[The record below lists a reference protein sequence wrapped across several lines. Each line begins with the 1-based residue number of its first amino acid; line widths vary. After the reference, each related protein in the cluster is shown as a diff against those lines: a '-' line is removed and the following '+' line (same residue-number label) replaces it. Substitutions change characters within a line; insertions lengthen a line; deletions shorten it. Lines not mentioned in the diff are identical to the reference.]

1 MQASHIRLFK
11 IYFIAF
17 NISGSCIKVIADRCK
32 PVRLIKLFTKK
43 KLLPLISVVVV
54 FYDTDLNHA
63 GLHRG
68 CSNLSCV
75 VVWMWSDDSWIK
87 TKKYSLYLL
96 SDQKKSTKKCMSLCM
111 CVTGCVSPIWTPSNP
126 FTKWDTADGIRW
138 EIGTARWI
146 LSDVPQVRYS

>member
-1 MQASHIRLFK
+1 M
-11 IYFIAF
+11 
-17 NISGSCIKVIADRCK
+17 
-32 PVRLIKLFTKK
+32 
-43 KLLPLISVVVV
+43 VVV

-146 LSDVPQVRYS
+146 LSDVPQVSTSRWTLPVDVPQAGTARWPLLDVPQIGTAWWILSDVPQVRYS